1 VNTIIA
7 ITVGL
12 IINGLVAFGIAR
24 VSKNLWMI
32 AGLVIAYKLVEVAI
46 GNYFDFQQVTTV
58 SAWVVTAIVG
68 FLLFMITVQIHF
80 FMREREAE
88 KREEQL
94 ENSKV

>member
-1 VNTIIA
+1 VNTILA

-12 IINGLVAFGIAR
+12 VINGLVAFGIAK
-24 VSKNLWMI
+24 VSRNLWMI
-32 AGLVIAYKLVEVAI
+32 AALVTAYKLVEVAI
-46 GNYFDFQQVTTV
+46 GNYFDFQQVTTIT
-58 SAWVVTAIVG
+58 AWVVTAIVG

-80 FMREREAE
+80 FLRDREAE